1 MKQSVAA
8 NISIVLAPIAWLLVA
23 WGGLSFI
30 ADPAPGTSRNL
41 MRLHYLSGHA
51 AFFLGLVALAA
62 AVCLAGFSWSGAKR
76 RSAFAF
82 LLLCAPFLLTLLPLF
97 RWVAA

>member
-8 NISIVLAPIAWLLVA
+8 TISIVVAPIAWLLVV

-30 ADPAPGTSRNL
+30 ADPAPGTSRDL
-41 MRLHYLSGHA
+41 MRLHFLFGHA
-51 AFFLGLVALAA
+51 AFFLGLIALA
-62 AVCLAGFSWSGAKR
+62 VSVWLAGYSWSGAKY

-82 LLLCAPFLLTLLPLF
+82 LLICAPILLTLAPLF
-97 RWVAA
+97 R